1 MCEGLHEFV
10 CMHVC
15 SIHRGQKGVFKTTT
29 KTRVSRSRTR
39 VAGCC
44 DLPDMGPGKQ
54 ILDGTRHD
62 ETHS

>member
-1 MCEGLHEFV
+1 M
-10 CMHVC
+10 
-15 SIHRGQKGVFKTTT
+15 TTT

-39 VAGCC
+39 VAGRC